1 MKKKERGLNFKIIQ
15 YYLRDHGATGA
26 ADIQKATK
34 IKGNIYTTLQTM
46 LSRKLVKKVG
56 KLYVLDNRMPV
67 FVDKIDSL
75 DGEKLSELVHQQT
88 QPTQP
93 TQPTQQTPNPSANI
107 LKREHDHI
115 MQGIHQLQ
123 ITANYINLRIKELE
137 RGK

>member
-1 MKKKERGLNFKIIQ
+1 MKKKERGFNFKIIQ

-34 IKGNIYTTLQTM
+34 VKGNIYTTLQTM

-67 FVDKIDSL
+67 FVDKSDSL
-75 DGEKLSELVHQQT
+75 DGEKLSKVVHQQT
-88 QPTQP
+88 QPT
-93 TQPTQQTPNPSANI
+93 PNPYANI

-115 MQGIHQLQ
+115 MQGIQQLQ
-123 ITANYINLRIKELE
+123 TTANYINLRIRELE
-137 RGK
+137 RVSQTS

>member
-34 IKGNIYTTLQTM
+34 VKGNIYTTLQTM

-67 FVDKIDSL
+67 FVDKSDSL
-75 DGEKLSELVHQQT
+75 DGEKLSKVVHQQT
-88 QPTQP
+88 QPT
-93 TQPTQQTPNPSANI
+93 PNPYANI

-115 MQGIHQLQ
+115 MQGIQQLQ

>member
-1 MKKKERGLNFKIIQ
+1 MKKKERGLNFRIIQ

-88 QPTQP
+88 QKTQP
-93 TQPTQQTPNPSANI
+93 TQPTPNPYANI

-115 MQGIHQLQ
+115 MQGIQQLQ
-123 ITANYINLRIKELE
+123 IAANYINLRIKELE

>member
-34 IKGNIYTTLQTM
+34 VKGNIYTTLQTM

-67 FVDKIDSL
+67 FVDKSDSL
-75 DGEKLSELVHQQT
+75 DGEKLSKVVHQQT
-88 QPTQP
+88 QPT
-93 TQPTQQTPNPSANI
+93 PNPYANI

-115 MQGIHQLQ
+115 MQGIQQLQ
-123 ITANYINLRIKELE
+123 IAANYINLRIKELE

>member
-1 MKKKERGLNFKIIQ
+1 MVRHFKIIQ

-34 IKGNIYTTLQTM
+34 VKGNIYTTLQTM

-56 KLYVLDNRMPV
+56 KFYMLDNRMPV
-67 FVDKIDSL
+67 FVDKSDSP
-75 DGEKLSELVHQQT
+75 DGEKLSKVVHQQT
-88 QPTQP
+88 QPT
-93 TQPTQQTPNPSANI
+93 PNPYANI

-115 MQGIHQLQ
+115 MQGIQQLQ
-123 ITANYINLRIKELE
+123 IAANYINLRIKELE

>member
-34 IKGNIYTTLQTM
+34 VKGNIYTTLQTM

-67 FVDKIDSL
+67 FVDKSDSP
-75 DGEKLSELVHQQT
+75 DGEKLSKVVHQQT
-88 QPTQP
+88 QPT
-93 TQPTQQTPNPSANI
+93 PNPYANI

-115 MQGIHQLQ
+115 MQGIQQLQ
-123 ITANYINLRIKELE
+123 VTANYINLRIRELE
-137 RGK
+137 RASQTS

>member
-34 IKGNIYTTLQTM
+34 VKGNIYTTLQTM

-67 FVDKIDSL
+67 FVDKSDSP
-75 DGEKLSELVHQQT
+75 DGEKLSKVVHQQT
-88 QPTQP
+88 QPT
-93 TQPTQQTPNPSANI
+93 PNPYVNI

-115 MQGIHQLQ
+115 MQGIQQLQ
-123 ITANYINLRIKELE
+123 VTANYINLRIRELE
-137 RGK
+137 RASQTS

>member
-34 IKGNIYTTLQTM
+34 VKGNIYTTLQTM

-67 FVDKIDSL
+67 FVDKSDSP
-75 DGEKLSELVHQQT
+75 DGEKLSKVVHQQT
-88 QPTQP
+88 QPN
-93 TQPTQQTPNPSANI
+93 PNPYANI
-107 LKREHDHI
+107 LKREHEHI
-115 MQGIHQLQ
+115 MQGIQQLQ
-123 ITANYINLRIKELE
+123 VTANYINLRIRELE
-137 RGK
+137 RANQTS

>member
-1 MKKKERGLNFKIIQ
+1 MKKKERGLNFRIIQ

-34 IKGNIYTTLQTM
+34 VKGNIYTTLQTM

-67 FVDKIDSL
+67 FVDKSDSL
-75 DGEKLSELVHQQT
+75 DGEKLSKVVHQQT
-88 QPTQP
+88 QPT
-93 TQPTQQTPNPSANI
+93 PNPYANI

-115 MQGIHQLQ
+115 MQGIQQLQ
-123 ITANYINLRIKELE
+123 IAANYINLRIRELE
-137 RGK
+137 RASQTS

>member
-34 IKGNIYTTLQTM
+34 VKGNIYTTLQTM

-67 FVDKIDSL
+67 FVDKSDSP
-75 DGEKLSELVHQQT
+75 DGEKLSKVVHQQT
-88 QPTQP
+88 QPT
-93 TQPTQQTPNPSANI
+93 PNPYANI

-115 MQGIHQLQ
+115 MQGIQQLQ
-123 ITANYINLRIKELE
+123 IAANYINLRIKELE

>member
-1 MKKKERGLNFKIIQ
+1 MKKKERGLNFRIIQ

-34 IKGNIYTTLQTM
+34 VKGNIYTTLQTM

-67 FVDKIDSL
+67 FVDKSDSP
-75 DGEKLSELVHQQT
+75 DGEKLSKVVHQQT
-88 QPTQP
+88 QPTS
-93 TQPTQQTPNPSANI
+93 NPYANI

-115 MQGIHQLQ
+115 MQGIQQLQ
-123 ITANYINLRIKELE
+123 TTANYINLRIRELE
-137 RGK
+137 RVSQTS